1 MIWRIKTFLS
11 RSLRNKLLV
20 TLPLTL
26 TFVLVI
32 SSTLSILS
40 LKEKAYDHFAQEQ
53 GEHLPHLTYLYRSL
67 PRKEWEKILPDH
79 LLYFQ
84 ITDRQGFPR
93 FQYSLVGSMSPSEK
107 SEWKKRKNYFVRKV
121 PGEKG
126 DVLEI
131 YHQIGEDQ
139 ILGGFST
146 KHLTSLLFS
155 EKVTLIGILLV
166 AVVAVILAL
175 ITLTHLITDPLIKL
189 AREVDQMTE
198 SKSYRTHPSLAERK
212 DEVGLLAKK
221 MNELSEHVKTQEEKL
236 AEQKQAET
244 LGKIATQVAHD
255 IRSPLSALQTA
266 AQYLGQ
272 MKIEDPKSAD
282 VLNLLELS
290 AKRLTG
296 IADDLLKKHKG
307 GVEEKS
313 DFSIHQVLDELVGE
327 FQGQDQYQKVRF
339 SKQYSSKA
347 IQIHG
352 DITKI
357 QRTFGNIIK
366 NAAEAM
372 QFEGS
377 ITLSTQ
383 ENEEK
388 VVVCFA
394 DSGSGMSSDKLERVL
409 QGGFTEGKTGG
420 HGIGTKVVKET
431 VEDHGGKFWGK
442 SILGKGTSFFIE
454 LPRVTQEA
462 GLNTFSLALNPK
474 EPVLIVD
481 DDPSLREQWRLI
493 LQDQGIKTLLCNS
506 MEDLLRQG
514 IRKLLTKTAVVDY
527 HYDNSEKTGEDI
539 IRYLQEEGFTNISLC
554 TAEYWKPSV
563 QKLAKD
569 LGVAI
574 CPKPL
579 PKIVIVNNQQE
590 RSPEG
595 APLGQTN
602 GTNGIA
608 SVTTPSSNGNKGYT
622 VLVIDDDRG
631 IRMSWEM
638 MKEKLGIAKL
648 HTYANLETLQKE
660 PFPFR
665 DIDIAFV
672 DKNIE
677 GSDYAG
683 AQVINYLRSQ
693 GVSTI
698 VLASGEREEELRKD
712 PQFSEINFIIDKKI
726 PTDFKAFF
734 S

>member
-1 MIWRIKTFLS
+1 MIWRIKNFLS

-53 GEHLPHLTYLYRSL
+53 GEHLPHLTYLYHSL
-67 PRKEWEKILPDH
+67 PRKEWEKILPEH

-84 ITDRQGFPR
+84 INDVKGFPY
-93 FQYSLVGSMSPSEK
+93 FQYSLVGTMSPQVK

-126 DVLEI
+126 DALEI
-131 YHQIGEDQ
+131 HKQIGEDQ

-146 KHLTSLLFS
+146 KHLTYLLFS
-155 EKVTLIGILLV
+155 EKITLIGVLLV
-166 AVVAVILAL
+166 AVVVVILAL

-255 IRSPLSALQTA
+255 IRSPLSSLQAA
-266 AQYLGQ
+266 AQYLSQ
-272 MKIEDPKSAD
+272 MRIEDPKGVD

-296 IADDLLKKHKG
+296 IVDDLLKKHKG
-307 GVEEKS
+307 GREEKK
-313 DFSIHQVLDELVGE
+313 DFSIHQVLDELIGE
-327 FQGQDQYQKVRF
+327 FQGQEKYRSVGFVK
-339 SKQYSSKA
+339 KYPSKA
-347 IQIHG
+347 IHIHG
-352 DITKI
+352 NVTKI
-357 QRTFGNIIK
+357 QRSFGNIIK

-377 ITLSTQ
+377 IALSTQ
-383 ENEEK
+383 ENGEK
-388 VVVCFA
+388 VIVGFT
-394 DSGSGMSSDKLERVL
+394 DSGPGMSPEKLERVL

-420 HGIGTKVVKET
+420 HGIGIKVVKET

-442 SILGKGTSFFIE
+442 SALGKGTSFFIE
-454 LPRVTQEA
+454 LPRVTHEA
-462 GLNTFSLALNPK
+462 ALNTFSLSLNPK

-481 DDPSLREQWRLI
+481 DVPSLREQWRLT

-506 MEDLLRQG
+506 MEHLLRQG
-514 IRKLLTKTAVVDY
+514 INKLLTKTAVVDY

-539 IRYLQEEGFTNISLC
+539 IRYLQDEGFTNISLC
-554 TAEYWKPSV
+554 TAEYWKPSI

-569 LGVAI
+569 LGVEI

-579 PKIVIVNNQQE
+579 PKIAIASE
-590 RSPEG
+590 
-595 APLGQTN
+595 AKKTN
-602 GTNGIA
+602 GVA
-608 SVTTPSSNGNKGYT
+608 SVTTFSSNGNKGYT
-622 VLVIDDDRG
+622 VLVIDDDLG

-648 HTYANLETLQKE
+648 LTYANLETLQKE

-712 PQFSEINFIIDKKI
+712 PQFSEIDFIIDKKI
-726 PTDFKAFF
+726 PNDFKAFF